1 MDPGQ
6 ANSERSHGV
15 SQEPGRER
23 GGNGARDAVAGV
35 AHPPRRRPPPGAAPP
50 SPAARAGPWD
60 PIDVGPAAAIEV
72 QRRIAHE
79 RAHQPVKRQAARET
93 AHPGGRGTAQIET
106 LRANRAEAHPGG
118 RGTAG
123 GFMAAPSCLDHLS
136 SVGPLACGWT
146 T

>member
-1 MDPGQ
+1 M
-6 ANSERSHGV
+6 
-15 SQEPGRER
+15 
-23 GGNGARDAVAGV
+23 
-35 AHPPRRRPPPGAAPP
+35 
-50 SPAARAGPWD
+50 
-60 PIDVGPAAAIEV
+60 IEV
-72 QRRIAHE
+72 QRRVAHE

-123 GFMAAPSCLDHLS
+123 GVMAALSCLDHLC

-146 T
+146 TWFTKYGGPTEHKWSNRI